1 MATRFKSVSLALL
14 LGSAGN
20 IASLYASS
28 IDNLSIQ
35 NIQQQKSICSGVV
48 TDDQGMPV
56 IGASIL
62 IKGTTNGTVT
72 DIDGNFNLAEAKK
85 GDILVISYIG
95 MNSKEIKYAGAPIKV
110 TLKEDT
116 HNLNEVVV
124 TGYGGQQKRG
134 TLTTAISKMDNK
146 VLDNAAF
153 GNVGQAL
160 QGTVSGLQVVN
171 TSGTPGAS
179 PTITLR
185 GGASITSTSSALVI
199 VDGVVRDLSE
209 ISSDDIESI
218 EVLKDAAS
226 TAIYG
231 ARANGGVILV
241 TTKKGK
247 AGRTNINYKT
257 KMGINFKRNDYEYLN
272 AHDYI
277 YYNRLGYKRY
287 AESTG
292 ASLSGVDNM
301 RGYSGYGAEI
311 DEYGAWFAPMFDC
324 IYDSDIDTYGVYGKK
339 TTRDELRQNGWQ
351 LMDDP
356 AHEGQQL
363 WYRDYGGQVM
373 NAAFRNKTLTQDHH
387 VSVTGGNDVSTFAA
401 SLGYYGEDGI
411 VKSTSYKRFTG
422 QINGSYKIKPNFNVK
437 AGASLMWSKQ
447 PTLYVDAQYLYS
459 RTLML
464 PPTWNPYKE
473 DGSPAPGWT
482 WTDGNMLYW
491 KDVYTNEN
499 SYRTETFNAG
509 FDWDI
514 IPKKLKFTVNGS
526 VFYTLYQNEDFNK
539 SYYQD
544 TKPSDINTTRNAD
557 ATMTKDN
564 QIQLN
569 AMLNY
574 TDQFAG
580 KHNIDAMVGTEYYD
594 YSYFTLFGSTK
605 NSPTD
610 DIPTL
615 NAGAEPVSVSS
626 SKTGHRIE
634 SLFGRVN
641 YNYMEKYLL
650 SLTMRYDGISKLKD
664 HRWGAFPGISAG
676 WNVTQEDFWKN
687 SKISKVIS
695 NLKPR
700 VSYGVNGNVNGIG
713 DYYIYGKYTLYS
725 PNTYKNQSGYWNS
738 TLKNTKLRWEQSKT
752 FEGGLDI
759 SFFDN
764 RLAFILDYY
773 VRNTSNL
780 ITSVNLPAYTGFSSI
795 TTNLG
800 KLRNQ
805 GFEMEMRANII
816 NKHGFR
822 WDVTANLSTVKN
834 TILELPTSDKPNN
847 YMGGVEVAAGKVDAN
862 GVTPTKWI
870 GGYGEGGRLDE
881 LYGYHQQFIFKNWD
895 EVKQY
900 ANNRIDEIGKTYGPG
915 MADQLVPGTD
925 KTYAETEGWKAL
937 APGDVCW
944 EDINGDGVINSLDRK
959 VLGHSMPTVTGGFST
974 TVAYKGLSLY
984 ARFDYA
990 LGHKIWNERKAASM
1004 AQGQGEFN
1012 NITEVKKMWSED
1024 NPNSDYPMFT
1034 YADQLNKRNIFRDNY
1049 GDELS
1054 SRFLENG
1061 NYLALREI
1069 TLSYSL
1075 PKALVSPIGM
1085 QGASVYVTGQNLF
1098 YITKYTGSMPEP
1110 RSGGVDYGTYPTPKT
1125 LLFGISLTF

>member
-14 LGSAGN
+14 LGSAGS
-20 IASLYASS
+20 IAPLYASS
-28 IDNLSIQ
+28 IGNLSIQ
-35 NIQQQKSICSGVV
+35 NVQQQKSTCSGVV

-56 IGASIL
+56 IGASIML
-62 IKGTTNGTVT
+62 KGTTKGTIT
-72 DIDGNFNLAEAKK
+72 DIDGKFHLADAKK
-85 GDILVISYIG
+85 GDILVISYVG
-95 MNSKEIKYAGAPIKV
+95 MDPKEIKYAGAPIKV
-110 TLKEDT
+110 MLKEDA
-116 HNLNEVVV
+116 HSLNEVVV

-134 TLTTAISKMDNK
+134 TLTTAISKMDDK

-199 VDGVVRDLSE
+199 VDGIVRDLSE
-209 ISSDDIESI
+209 VNSEDIESI

-231 ARANGGVILV
+231 ARANGGVILI

-247 AGRTNINYKT
+247 SGRTSINYKT

-292 ASLSGVDNM
+292 TSLSSVDDK
-301 RGYSGYGAEI
+301 RGYSGYGAEV
-311 DEYGAWFAPMFDC
+311 DEYGAWFTPFFDC
-324 IYDSDIDTYGVYGKK
+324 IYDSEIDTYGVYGKK
-339 TTRDELRQNGWQ
+339 TTRDEMRQNGW
-351 LMDDP
+351 LVMDDP
-356 AHEGQQL
+356 INEGEQL
-363 WYRDYGGQVM
+363 WYRDYGGQVID
-373 NAAFRNKTLTQDHH
+373 AAFNNSTLTQDHH
-387 VSVTGGNDVSTFAA
+387 VGVSGGNDVSTFAA

-411 VKSTSYKRFTG
+411 VKGTSYKRFTG
-422 QINGSYKIKPNFNVK
+422 SVNGSYKIKPNFNVK
-437 AGASLMWSKQ
+437 AGATLMWSKQ
-447 PTLYVDAQYLYS
+447 PTLYSSATSLYT

-473 DGSPAPGWT
+473 DGSPAPGYT
-482 WTDGNMLYW
+482 WTDGNMQYW
-491 KDVYTNEN
+491 KDIYTNEN
-499 SYRTETFNAG
+499 SYRSETFNAG

-514 IPKKLKFTVNGS
+514 IPKKLKFTANGS
-526 VFYTLYQNEDFNK
+526 VLYSLYQDENFAK

-544 TKPSDINTTRNAD
+544 TNPTTINTTRNAS
-557 ATMTKDN
+557 ASMTKDN

-580 KHNIDAMVGTEYYD
+580 KHNIDAMIGSEYYD
-594 YSYFTLFGSTK
+594 YSYFVLQGSTK

-615 NAGAEPVSVSS
+615 NAGAEAVTATS

-650 SLTMRYDGISKLKD
+650 SFTMRYDGISKLKE

-676 WNVTQEDFWKN
+676 WNVTQEDFWKK
-687 SKISKVIS
+687 SKISNIIS

-713 DYYIYGKYTLYS
+713 DYYIYGKYTLYT
-725 PNTYKNQSGYWNS
+725 PNTYKNQSAYWNS

-752 FEGGLDI
+752 FEAGLDI
-759 SFFDN
+759 GFFDN

-834 TILELPTSDKPNN
+834 TILELPNSDKPNN

-862 GVTPTKWI
+862 GVTPTKWV

-900 ANNRIDEIGKTYGPG
+900 ANNRIDEIGMTYGPG
-915 MADQLVPGTD
+915 MADQLVPGTK
-925 KTYAETEGWKAL
+925 KTYAETSGWKAL

-944 EDINGDGVINSLDRK
+944 EDINGDGIINSLDRK
-959 VLGHSMPTVTGGFST
+959 VLGHYLPTVTGGFST

-990 LGHKIWNERKAASM
+990 LGHKIWNYRKATSM

-1012 NITEVKKMWSED
+1012 VITEVKKMWSED
-1024 NPNSDYPMFT
+1024 NPNSDYPAFT
-1034 YADQLNKRNIFRDNY
+1034 YADQFNKANIMRDYY
-1049 GDELS
+1049 GSELS

-1061 NYLALREI
+1061 SYLALRDI

-1075 PKALVSPIGM
+1075 PKSIVSTIGM

-1110 RSGGVDYGTYPTPKT
+1110 KSSGVDDGTYPTPKT
-1125 LLFGISLTF
+1125 LLFGVSLTF